1 MYNNPANPAWLAKR
15 FRANQLGK
23 SYLLES
29 GKMNPWDLPEFDT
42 ARSNMMKERDIG
54 LSDYARN
61 LTRSGVEGPSAAL
74 SLEKMGQGYGNN
86 ILNLANTMR
95 TAAADKGLNVGGN
108 ILDQANKE
116 VQLGLQWRGQHDAR
130 RAQPNDF
137 MKTIQGINAATGA
150 VSNIA
155 ELGLGGAGMLGMLPG
170 MNGVSSMA
178 PGGGGMNIMELF
190 KMLQRMSASGP
201 APSGSTYG

>member
-29 GKMNPWDLPEFDT
+29 GKINPWDLPEFDT

-95 TAAADKGLNVGGN
+95 TAAADKGLNVGN
-108 ILDQANKE
+108 SILDQANKE
-116 VQLGLQWRGQHDAR
+116 TQFGLAWRQGHDAR

-137 MKTIQGINAATGA
+137 MKTVQGVNAATEA
-150 VSNIA
+150 LSNIA
-155 ELGLGGAGMLGMLPG
+155 ALGLGGAGMLGMLPG
-170 MNGVSSMA
+170 MKGISSLA
-178 PGGGGMNIMELF
+178 SGGGANIQQLVEILT
-190 KMLQRMSASGP
+190 KILGQQ
-201 APSGSTYG
+201 YGG

>member
-29 GKMNPWDLPEFDT
+29 GKINPWDLPEFDT
-42 ARSNMMKERDIG
+42 ARNNMMKERDIG

-95 TAAADKGLNVGGN
+95 AAAADKGLNVGGN

-178 PGGGGMNIMELF
+178 SGGGMNIMELF

>member
-29 GKMNPWDLPEFDT
+29 GKINPWDLPEFDT
-42 ARSNMMKERDIG
+42 ARNNMMKERDIG

-95 TAAADKGLNVGGN
+95 AAATDRGLNVGN
-108 ILDQANKE
+108 SILDQANKE
-116 VQLGLQWRGQHDAR
+116 TQFGLAWRQGHDAR

-178 PGGGGMNIMELF
+178 SGGGMNIMELF

>member
-29 GKMNPWDLPEFDT
+29 GKINPWDLPEFDT

-95 TAAADKGLNVGGN
+95 TAAADKGLNVGN
-108 ILDQANKE
+108 SILDQANKE
-116 VQLGLQWRGQHDAR
+116 TQFGLAWRQGHDAR
-130 RAQPNDF
+130 RARPNDF
-137 MKTIQGINAATGA
+137 MKTVQGVNAATEA
-150 VSNIA
+150 LSNIA
-155 ELGLGGAGMLGMLPG
+155 ALGLGGAGMLGMLPG
-170 MNGVSSMA
+170 MKGISSLA
-178 PGGGGMNIMELF
+178 SGGGANIQQLVE
-190 KMLQRMSASGP
+190 MLTKIMGQQ
-201 APSGSTYG
+201 YGG

>member
-42 ARSNMMKERDIG
+42 ARNNMMKERDIG

-95 TAAADKGLNVGGN
+95 TAAADRGLNVGSN

-130 RAQPNDF
+130 RARPNDF
-137 MKTIQGINAATGA
+137 MKTVQGINAATGA
-150 VSNIA
+150 LSNIA

-178 PGGGGMNIMELF
+178 SGGGMNIMELF

>member
-42 ARSNMMKERDIG
+42 ARNNMMKERDIG

-95 TAAADKGLNVGGN
+95 TAAADRGLNVGSN

-130 RAQPNDF
+130 KAQPNDF
-137 MKTIQGINAATGA
+137 MKTVQGVNAATGA
-150 VSNIA
+150 LSNIA
-155 ELGLGGAGMLGMLPG
+155 GLGLGGAGMLGMLPG

-178 PGGGGMNIMELF
+178 SGGGMNIMELF

>member
-29 GKMNPWDLPEFDT
+29 GKINPWDLPEFDT
-42 ARSNMMKERDIG
+42 ARNNMMKERDIG

-74 SLEKMGQGYGNN
+74 SLERYGDKYSGSLLDLARKLQGSYTDRG
-86 ILNLANTMR
+86 LALG
-95 TAAADKGLNVGGN
+95 K
-108 ILDQANKE
+108 QAIDERRQDIQNY
-116 VQLGLQWRGQHDAR
+116 QQQHMAR
-130 RAQPNDF
+130 KAQPNDF

-178 PGGGGMNIMELF
+178 SGGGMNIMELF

>member
-42 ARSNMMKERDIG
+42 ARNNMMKERDIG

-95 TAAADKGLNVGGN
+95 AAATDKGLNVGSN

-116 VQLGLQWRGQHDAR
+116 KSLGLQWRAQHDAR

-137 MKTIQGINAATGA
+137 MKTIQGVNAATGA
-150 VSNIA
+150 ISNIA

-178 PGGGGMNIMELF
+178 SGGGMNIMELF

>member
-42 ARSNMMKERDIG
+42 ARNNMMKERDIG

-95 TAAADKGLNVGGN
+95 TAAADRGLNVGSN

-130 RAQPNDF
+130 KAQPNDF
-137 MKTIQGINAATGA
+137 MKTVQGVNAATGA
-150 VSNIA
+150 LSNIA

-178 PGGGGMNIMELF
+178 SGGGMNIMELF

-201 APSGSTYG
+201 APSGSTWG